1 MLNCCMD
8 LSLYNSSVPQC
19 FTSEVSDQS
28 TEAVGLNKVYCLQG
42 LLCSLSLVIVAED
55 NLTLSG
61 IVPHTGA
68 ICPTDL
74 STAALANWKLTLN
87 TAWLVVHSPYVSL
100 HISAMKRN
108 LWCLLCLDK

>member
-1 MLNCCMD
+1 M
-8 LSLYNSSVPQC
+8 Q
-19 FTSEVSDQS
+19 
-28 TEAVGLNKVYCLQG
+28 
-42 LLCSLSLVIVAED
+42 LVIVAED

-74 STAALANWKLTLN
+74 STAAVANCKLTLN
-87 TAWLVVHSPYVSL
+87 IAWLVVQSSYVSL

-108 LWCLLCLDK
+108 LWRLLCLD

>member
-1 MLNCCMD
+1 M
-8 LSLYNSSVPQC
+8 Q
-19 FTSEVSDQS
+19 
-28 TEAVGLNKVYCLQG
+28 
-42 LLCSLSLVIVAED
+42 LVIVAED
-55 NLTLSG
+55 NWTLSG
-61 IVPHTGA
+61 MVPHTGA

-74 STAALANWKLTLN
+74 STAALANCKLTLN